1 MRNGREKNEID
12 SEQERVR
19 IVDLPAP
26 AFRPASSSGEKDM
39 IGKVVRALAGRSV
52 ARRHGMS
59 GAAGAAAGLLAP
71 LAIKAGMSLIS
82 KAGHRAADARRVR
95 KGPDYGPK
103 SFTRL

>member
-1 MRNGREKNEID
+1 
-12 SEQERVR
+12 
-19 IVDLPAP
+19 
-26 AFRPASSSGEKDM
+26 
-39 IGKVVRALAGRSV
+39 
-52 ARRHGMS
+52 MS

>member
-1 MRNGREKNEID
+1 M
-12 SEQERVR
+12 
-19 IVDLPAP
+19 IVDCPAP
-26 AFRPASSSGEKDM
+26 ASSAGQLVWGKHM

-71 LAIKAGMSLIS
+71 LVIKAGMSLIS
-82 KAGHRAADARRVR
+82 KAGSRAADARRVR

-103 SFTRL
+103 SYTRL